1 MEILLAALKSRGI
14 KLPKFLLWKIAR
26 EAYLELN
33 YSRELAEYFY
43 NEKTFGM
50 AILRKKK
57 LAITMAA
64 TMSDYKLQVY
74 DRPILKSGLAP
85 LILRISNY
93 LVVCYNYDVFDY
105 AAITGNVSL
114 LHALCQKHSN
124 MTPKFSL
131 ELAEELF
138 RRKMT
143 AMLEYLLDTNR
154 LTHQTFM
161 AFNFVELVND
171 SSEEVIRT
179 IAVGLSRREIADF
192 LQSAKDCPH
201 LATILRRYL

>member
-43 NEKTFGM
+43 NE
-50 AILRKKK
+50 K